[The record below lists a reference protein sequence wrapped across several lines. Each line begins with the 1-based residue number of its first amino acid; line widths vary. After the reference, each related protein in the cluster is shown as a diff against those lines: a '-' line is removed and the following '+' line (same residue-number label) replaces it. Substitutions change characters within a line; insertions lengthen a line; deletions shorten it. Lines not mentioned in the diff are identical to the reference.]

1 MHQIFVHGLGQDS
14 SSWDKTISN
23 IPQQSDII
31 CPNLATLIQGKD
43 CTYQTMYHAFS
54 LYCCARGTPVNLC
67 GLSLGAVL
75 ALNFAIDHPEKVS
88 SLILIAPQYKMPV
101 NLLKLQNIIFKFMP
115 NSAFKGMG
123 FDKKAF
129 IKLTNSMT
137 QLDFSKNLKE
147 ISCPTLVLC
156 GEKDKANKN
165 ACEKAANLIPN
176 ARLEIIKNS
185 GHEVN
190 VDSPEKLAVI
200 IDSFFKE
207 TSE

>member
-1 MHQIFVHGLGQDS
+1 MRQIFVHGLGQDS

-23 IPQQSDII
+23 IAEHSDVT
-31 CPNLATLIQGKD
+31 CPNLAALIQGKD
-43 CTYQTMYHAFS
+43 CTYKTMYHAFS
-54 LYCCARGTPVNLC
+54 LYCCARGTPVKLC

-75 ALNFAIDHPEKVS
+75 ALNFAINHPEKVS
-88 SLILIAPQYKMPV
+88 SLILIAPQYKMPK

-115 NSAFKGMG
+115 NCAFKGMG
-123 FDKKAF
+123 FEKKAF
-129 IKLTNSMT
+129 IKLTNSMMH
-137 QLDFSKNLKE
+137 LDFSEKLTD

-165 ACEKAANLIPN
+165 ACEKIANTIPN
-176 ARLEIIKNS
+176 ARMEIIKNS

-200 IDSFFKE
+200 IDTFFKE
-207 TSE
+207 ASV